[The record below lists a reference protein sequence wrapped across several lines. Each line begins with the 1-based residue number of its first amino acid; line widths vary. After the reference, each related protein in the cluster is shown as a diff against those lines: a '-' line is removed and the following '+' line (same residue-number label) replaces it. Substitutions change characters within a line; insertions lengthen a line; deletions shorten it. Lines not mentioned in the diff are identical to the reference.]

1 MLSSSDSLWIIIKN
15 KINFIFVFFQAQ
27 SLSVDKIMKNKTKAI
42 EGTVFLYQKKKKVLD
57 VQMSSARQEIKE
69 ISPLN

>member
-1 MLSSSDSLWIIIKN
+1 
-15 KINFIFVFFQAQ
+15 
-27 SLSVDKIMKNKTKAI
+27 MKNKTKAI